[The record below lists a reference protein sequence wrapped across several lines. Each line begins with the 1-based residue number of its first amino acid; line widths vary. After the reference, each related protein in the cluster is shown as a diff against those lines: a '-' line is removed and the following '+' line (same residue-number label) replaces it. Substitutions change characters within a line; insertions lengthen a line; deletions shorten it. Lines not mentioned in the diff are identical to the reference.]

1 VLGARGSLWRG
12 FFLLTAVCARV
23 ICMGTEET
31 PMAIVTH
38 EGQMDI
44 TSVDDAGQAL
54 VAEIVSDI
62 SGPEFFRFQSWDPS
76 KRHTGINQFIGR
88 TVRIT
93 IETLD

>member
-1 VLGARGSLWRG
+1 
-12 FFLLTAVCARV
+12 
-23 ICMGTEET
+23 M
-31 PMAIVTH
+31 PKIVH
-38 EGQMDI
+38 EGQLDT
-44 TSVDDAGQAL
+44 TSIEDSGMAV

-76 KRHTGINQFIGR
+76 KRHDTINQFIGR